1 MFGNSIFCKYAAIET
16 LILIAVLSGLFTAGI
31 VLF

>member
-16 LILIAVLSGLFTAGI
+16 LIFIAALTGMFAAAG

>member
-16 LILIAVLSGLFTAGI
+16 FALIVTLTATFAIAI

>member
-16 LILIAVLSGLFTAGI
+16 FIFIAALAGVFAAAVILF
-31 VLF
+31 